1 MKEGWCSISPLICR
15 SEEKEGGWASVG
27 FSGEHLG
34 GINSVSELNE
44 DVRVS
49 NALNSG
55 CKCAK
60 WVLKGSIRTKDE
72 VAQGDTGD

>member
-1 MKEGWCSISPLICR
+1 M
-15 SEEKEGGWASVG
+15 G
-27 FSGEHLG
+27 FSGEHRG
-34 GINSVSELNE
+34 GTNSVSELNE

-49 NALNSG
+49 DALNSG